1 VRHCINFHTSNPMR
15 KSLCSVA
22 LCLLLVSCSQGQKRP
37 PELSLNQARFGH
49 VAALVGDEIYVLAG
63 RGKESAIG
71 TIERVNAK
79 RKKVE
84 TIPGTVTPRYWL
96 GGATD
101 GTTIYLAG
109 GLDNDDKASALLEAW
124 RPGESSAR
132 VLAPM
137 PEARSRFDLILFQN
151 RLYAIGG
158 TDAADIRSRRLDIY
172 DIATD
177 KWSRG
182 ADMPYIREGDAEL
195 LDDRIIVPG
204 GYGGEH
210 SLSGVLS
217 YDPKTNAWSE
227 NTPLDLPQ
235 SAHSIAV
242 MDGTLYVFGHYNRMD
257 RVTARDPKTGSW
269 SILDLPFSLARHTDS
284 VSDGKEIFV
293 IGGSIQ
299 SRSGAVNLVQRF
311 PRATLSAA
319 ARRAPT
325 EKEWVLART
334 VDHAR
339 LDPATEE
346 VVSRWG
352 DTLARLPRLTL
363 SRQTTLT
370 EGDGKAGAPEV
381 LTLQWQPSR
390 IFIADARRKLA
401 FDGAEVRSEFSAEKA
416 ALAAPAAS
424 AEAGLKIAGIDPA
437 SLGFDVTALA
447 GPDIRLS
454 LKHALLGRDWRIQ
467 PATSF
472 DGAPCWVLAETRK
485 DSGNVTKTTLHVRQD
500 DGLILR
506 QLVEIEEPGEAPD
519 AKPKRFLRESVSTK
533 MDTGTEIAPEVFA
546 WQPDKDLKRIADPEE
561 LRQP

>member
-1 VRHCINFHTSNPMR
+1 MF
-15 KSLCSVA
+15 KLLCSVA
-22 LCLLLVSCSQGQKRP
+22 LCLFLVACSQEQKRP

-71 TIERVNAK
+71 TIERINAK

-109 GLDNDDKASALLEAW
+109 GLDNDDKTTALLEAW

-132 VLAPM
+132 TLAPM

-158 TDAADIRSRRLDIY
+158 TDAADIRSRRVDIY

-182 ADMPYIREGDAEL
+182 ADMPYVREGDAEL
-195 LDDRIIVPG
+195 LEDRIIVPG
-204 GYGGEH
+204 GYGGEY
-210 SLSGVLS
+210 SLGSVLS

-227 NTPLDLPQ
+227 NAPLYLPQ

-311 PRATLSAA
+311 PRANLAAA

-325 EKEWVLART
+325 DKEWVLART

-339 LDPATEE
+339 LDPATEAI
-346 VVSRWG
+346 VSRWG

-363 SRQTTLT
+363 ARKTTLT
-370 EGDGKAGAPEV
+370 EGDEKAGPPEV

-390 IFIADARRKLA
+390 IFLADARHKLA
-401 FDGAEVRSEFSAEKA
+401 FDGAEVRAELSAEKA
-416 ALAAPAAS
+416 ALVAPAAS
-424 AEAGLKIAGIDPA
+424 LEAALQIARID
-437 SLGFDVTALA
+437 SNSVGFDISALA
-447 GPDIRLS
+447 GADIRQA
-454 LKHALLGRDWRIQ
+454 LKNVMLGRDWRIQ
-467 PATSF
+467 PETSF
-472 DGAPCWVLAETRK
+472 DGAPCWVLAETK
-485 DSGNVTKTTLHVRQD
+485 SDSGNVTKTTLHVRQN

-506 QLVEIEEPGEAPD
+506 QLVEIEQPGESPGAQ
-519 AKPKRFLRESVSTK
+519 PKRFLRESVSTNV
-533 MDTGTEIAPEVFA
+533 DPLTEIAPDVFS
-546 WQPDKDLKRIADPEE
+546 WQPDKDLKRIADLKE